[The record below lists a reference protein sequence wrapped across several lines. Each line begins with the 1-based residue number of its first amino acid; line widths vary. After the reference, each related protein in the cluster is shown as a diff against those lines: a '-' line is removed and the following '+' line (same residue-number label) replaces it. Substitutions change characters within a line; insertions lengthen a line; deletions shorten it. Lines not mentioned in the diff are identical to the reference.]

1 MLKYVR
7 KIKLKRSHKPPIC
20 VTKTIYLD
28 ISTLGLFQQNRKK
41 LNTDYI
47 MLRKNV
53 IPKRWNYGVENKEKG
68 GELKLTLKKVLKRKK
83 YIGT

>member
-28 ISTLGLFQQNRKK
+28 ISTLGLFQQNIKK

-47 MLRKNV
+47 MLRING
-53 IPKRWNYGVENKEKG
+53 IPKKWNYEVENKKG
-68 GELKLTLKKVLKRKK
+68 GEN
-83 YIGT
+83 